1 MIGRLRW
8 PLMNTNHD
16 LLLLKLTQVLAD
28 LLRRLHGVDAVV
40 VESHVEGVALVLVLH
55 PL

>member
-1 MIGRLRW
+1 MTGCLRW
-8 PLMNTNHD
+8 PLVSTNDD
-16 LLLLKLTQVLAD
+16 LFLLKLTQVLAD
-28 LLRRLHGVDAVV
+28 FLRGLHGVHAVV